1 MKQTLRLTVLAI
13 GLLIFSSN
21 VYAGPVTVTLDTSS
35 LSGTQTLA
43 FSLTNFDAGFNT
55 VVLSD
60 FAFGGG
66 NAVPA
71 TVDCTFGGSFSGV
84 GCSGDLTAGVTLE
97 GLDPTAAFFT
107 QQFQPGASLSFVLNA
122 TSNFSG
128 PVPDQFAMYVCD
140 AGLTTCYSD
149 DAGGTLLLLDL
160 TGGSV
165 IPASFIAYGATAQG
179 LPAPVVTLTPTA
191 PEPGTLLLFAAAVAT
206 FARSRVRTSH
216 VTPELI
222 SRDA

>member
-1 MKQTLRLTVLAI
+1 MKQTLRLTILASA
-13 GLLIFSSN
+13 LLVFGSN
-21 VYAGPVTVTLDTSS
+21 AYAGPVTVTLDTSS
-35 LSGTQTLA
+35 LSGTQTLG
-43 FSLTNFDAGFNT
+43 FSLTNFDAGSNT

-71 TVDCTFGGSFSGV
+71 TVDCTFGGIFSGV
-84 GCSGDLTAGVTLE
+84 GCSGDLTAAVTLE

-122 TSNFSG
+122 SNNFTG

-149 DAGGTLLLLDL
+149 DAGGALLLLDL
-160 TGGSV
+160 SGGSV
-165 IPASFIAYGATAQG
+165 SPASFIVYGATTEG

-191 PEPGTLLLFAAAVAT
+191 PEPGTLLLFAAAALAAGRWQDAG
-206 FARSRVRTSH
+206 ARKGDSPR
-216 VTPELI
+216 
-222 SRDA
+222 